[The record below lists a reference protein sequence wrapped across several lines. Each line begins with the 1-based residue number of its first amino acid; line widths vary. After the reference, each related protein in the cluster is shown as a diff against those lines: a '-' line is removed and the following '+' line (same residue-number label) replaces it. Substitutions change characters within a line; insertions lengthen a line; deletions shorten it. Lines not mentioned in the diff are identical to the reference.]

1 MKKINSNLQLVK
13 YLMAFL
19 IILYHDW
26 TAFGYKNVFFLEPFI
41 GASMSV
47 FILITGYLKV
57 DSKNYNFL
65 NLLMIVIG
73 CLIINTI
80 VCLSI
85 NNFTNILDHV
95 QNLFLGG
102 RDWWYIW
109 CFLLLQPF
117 IKYLNDFVNRT
128 TGKFLFLSICLL
140 FIFSSATTSLYKFG
154 QVFTMFNLFYMI
166 TFYLI
171 GAWIKRYYNLE
182 GIKKFLI
189 PTLLLLL
196 IYLPIMFYNIN
207 VVNYK
212 ISMSTSNVITYAIS
226 ILLFL
231 LFLSIPS
238 YNNKFINYLGKLSL
252 YVYLFHYI
260 TQIIIME
267 KLFNNQFL
275 NFSPIFIRNIVYGL
289 IILVATTIIAV
300 PIEYCSTN
308 FAKYSTQKI
317 FNIWNKYKIISIV

>member
-1 MKKINSNLQLVK
+1 MRRNNSNLQLVK

-26 TAFGYKNVFFLEPFI
+26 TAFGYQNIIFLEPII

-47 FILITGYLKV
+47 FILITGYFKV

-65 NLLMIVIG
+65 KLFMIVMC

-95 QNLFLGG
+95 NNLFLGG

-117 IKYLNDFVNRT
+117 IKYLNDFVNKT
-128 TGKFLFLSICLL
+128 TSTFLFISICLL
-140 FIFSSATTSLYKFG
+140 FIFSSATTSLYRFG

-189 PTLLLLL
+189 PMFLFLL
-196 IYLPIMFYNIN
+196 IYIPIMYYNMN
-207 VVNYK
+207 VINYK
-212 ISMSTSNVITYAIS
+212 ISMSTSNIITFLMS
-226 ILLFL
+226 IPLFL
-231 LFLSIPS
+231 IFLSIPS
-238 YNNKFINYLGKLSL
+238 YSNKFIDYLGKLSL
-252 YVYLFHYI
+252 YVYLFHYLI
-260 TQIIIME
+260 QIIFME
-267 KLFNNQFL
+267 KLFNNNFL
-275 NFSPIFIRNIVYGL
+275 NFSPALIRNIVYAL
-289 IILVATTIIAV
+289 IILIGTTLISV
-300 PIEYCSTN
+300 PICYSSEKFS
-308 FAKYSTQKI
+308 KYTTSLIFKI
-317 FNIWNKYKIISIV
+317 WDKYKIY